1 MDPVGLLSIIP
12 QNNLNLFSESVGFAL
27 PNLAALAEISVA
39 GAIQTG
45 SHGSGLTT
53 GNLATQLRSL
63 QIVLANGSIAE
74 FGPND
79 SELKAIAVG
88 LGAFGVITQVEL
100 KLEPTYNTSLSI
112 FQKSFF
118 GLVKKYYSKKFKCE
132 SFFFSKLVFLRA
144 KALPGEKLN
153 GNHCFA

>member
-1 MDPVGLLSIIP
+1 M
-12 QNNLNLFSESVGFAL
+12 FSESVGFAL
-27 PNLAALAEISVA
+27 PNLAALAEISVT

-79 SELKAIAVG
+79 AELKAIAVG

-100 KLEPTYNTSLSI
+100 KLDPAYKTSLSI

-118 GLVKKYYSKKFKCE
+118 GLVKKYYSKKHLKCKK
-132 SFFFSKLVFLRA
+132 FFCFLKLLFLSG
-144 KALPGEKLN
+144 KVLPVEKLK
-153 GNHCFA
+153 GDHGLA